1 MTLRRSKGDGGVS
14 QRKDG
19 KWLAQVVIGYDEMG
33 KLKKKSKVGKN
44 KTEAIKLLKELQLAK
59 QKNSFTL
66 QGGMLFEDVMNRW
79 LDLKKR
85 QLKPKSYMDY
95 ERICRCEFFP
105 KLGKFKIEKIKTNVI
120 NDFLQKQLERGICNS
135 TVSKY
140 KTLVSGILQLAVSEN
155 IIVQNPVQGSMKIKK
170 KKPQTKYIKEE
181 DMKRILEA
189 AECITAEVIA
199 GKRQGSNLRCLY
211 PIILTAY
218 HTGMRIN
225 EVLALRWEN
234 IDFGKN
240 MIKVCENLSEA
251 KDEEGKIRLIVVPPK
266 TEESV
271 RNISISTTL
280 SKVLKELR
288 CEQEAKE
295 QIVFCSEAGRYIAS
309 SNFSR
314 VWRKLL
320 MELALKGEYRF
331 HEIRHT
337 HATELIGGGYSI
349 KDVSVRLGHADVQTT
364 LNSYAHALPKQD
376 KEIAAYF
383 DERC

>member
-1 MTLRRSKGDGGVS
+1 MAINLTLNRIVLVKEKSARYDLPRSISSPRDVRNAVQTVMHLEDEAQEVFGAIFVNMKNNIIGIHELSRGSLNASIVS
-14 QRKDG
+14 PRD
-19 KWLAQVVIGYDEMG
+19 VF
-33 KLKKKSKVGKN
+33 
-44 KTEAIKLLKELQLAK
+44 KTALLHNAA
-59 QKNSFTL
+59 
-66 QGGMLFEDVMNRW
+66 GMILFHNH
-79 LDLKKR
+79 
-85 QLKPKSYMDY
+85 PS
-95 ERICRCEFFP
+95 
-105 KLGKFKIEKIKTNVI
+105 GNVI

-170 KKPQTKYIKEE
+170 KKPQTNYIKEE
-181 DMKRILEA
+181 DMKRIIEA
-189 AECITAEVIA
+189 AECITAGIIA

-225 EVLALRWEN
+225 EVLALRWGN
-234 IDFGKN
+234 IDFEKN